1 MKTLVITLTCLA
13 AALGGFLT
21 GDYHGLWKRS
31 QINRLEIIPIRFKA
45 MDSITQQPVDNYHL
59 RCRSRE
65 SSDFCKP
72 VAGVSEAPGVKTVR
86 IAGQRRFETGL
97 LDSITQQP
105 VDNYHLRC
113 RSRESSDFC
122 KPVAGVSEA
131 PGVKTV
137 RIAGQRRFETGLLF
151 NHDKGLVM
159 EGPESIELWVIHPD
173 YRTYNLETSYAEL
186 VSLGSDMKELILTPR
201 VMAENL
207 NP

>member
-31 QINRLEIIPIRFKA
+31 QVNRLEIIPIRFKA
-45 MDSITQQPVDNYHL
+45 IDSITHQPVDNYHL

-65 SSDFCKP
+65 SGDFCKP

-86 IAGQRRFETGL
+86 IAGQR
-97 LDSITQQP
+97 
-105 VDNYHLRC
+105 
-113 RSRESSDFC
+113 
-122 KPVAGVSEA
+122 K
-131 PGVKTV
+131 
-137 RIAGQRRFETGLLF
+137 FETGLLF

-207 NP
+207 TRNAVEE